1 MTPEESKL
9 IQMLKN
15 GSTSFKQAA
24 ASVFKDLSG
33 ASAGDAG
40 FSATRIITGGANE
53 ATRDLN
59 RVFETRI
66 ELFKSVGEAS
76 IQAAAGYTRLEEV
89 SKSLFGSTQQAA
101 EAQRALAQE
110 MRTFAFLSTEM
121 QENLGT
127 ATMLLEKFGVN
138 MNETGQILDSAA
150 MAFGMSQ
157 TELTGLATE
166 LATVV
171 YRFPGQASEIAR
183 NFKNAQS
190 SLAYDSGKIM
200 TVFKQL
206 QNVSSTTGVSFSTLT
221 SQFGESMDTFEGS
234 ATKAGS
240 LNAILGRSVF
250 NSIDL
255 LGKTEAE
262 RVNTIVKGVR
272 SSIGGDV
279 NRLGKFQLKAVAEG
293 MGLTVEETR
302 RLLSG
307 QTTVDDVVKG
317 KEASDPKTRLQQQ
330 ANKAMKEQ
338 TMSMEELTTEFK
350 LFRSPLLNMTREIE
364 NASRGFAMNK
374 IEKLLQEA
382 AIKSGMAE
390 EDARKLVVASYSEG
404 LEKIINIS
412 AGVVP
417 LGDGTNYQDRAFG
430 IRRGMGAGTVAEEE
444 AIKKAGQEIV
454 NRLQKL
460 KLPIPQALLDKF
472 PSLKV
477 VNKTGGKIDPEK
489 GGSGKDDSGGND
501 SGGGGFIEGASKIG
515 KAIGDALGITEGQ
528 PLKIHLSGFD
538 KDFATG
544 VVKKANQ

>member
-1 MTPEESKL
+1 MAMTPEETKL

-33 ASAGDAG
+33 AGPGDAG
-40 FSATRIITGGANE
+40 FSATRLATGGANE
-53 ATRDLN
+53 TSRDLN

-101 EAQRALAQE
+101 EAQKALSQE

-157 TELTGLATE
+157 TELSGLATE

-240 LNAILGRSVF
+240 LN
-250 NSIDL
+250 
-255 LGKTEAE
+255 
-262 RVNTIVKGVR
+262 
-272 SSIGGDV
+272 
-279 NRLGKFQLKAVAEG
+279 
-293 MGLTVEETR
+293 
-302 RLLSG
+302 
-307 QTTVDDVVKG
+307 
-317 KEASDPKTRLQQQ
+317 
-330 ANKAMKEQ
+330 
-338 TMSMEELTTEFK
+338 
-350 LFRSPLLNMTREIE
+350 EI
-364 NASRGFAMNK
+364 
-374 IEKLLQEA
+374 
-382 AIKSGMAE
+382 
-390 EDARKLVVASYSEG
+390 
-404 LEKIINIS
+404 
-412 AGVVP
+412 
-417 LGDGTNYQDRAFG
+417 
-430 IRRGMGAGTVAEEE
+430 
-444 AIKKAGQEIV
+444 
-454 NRLQKL
+454 
-460 KLPIPQALLDKF
+460 
-472 PSLKV
+472 
-477 VNKTGGKIDPEK
+477 
-489 GGSGKDDSGGND
+489 
-501 SGGGGFIEGASKIG
+501 
-515 KAIGDALGITEGQ
+515 
-528 PLKIHLSGFD
+528 
-538 KDFATG
+538 
-544 VVKKANQ
+544 